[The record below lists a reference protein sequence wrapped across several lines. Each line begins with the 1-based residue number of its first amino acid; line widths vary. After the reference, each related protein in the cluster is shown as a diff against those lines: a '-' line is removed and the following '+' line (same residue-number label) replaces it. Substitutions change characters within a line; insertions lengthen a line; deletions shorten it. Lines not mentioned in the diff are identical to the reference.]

1 MRAAEDR
8 GRHRG
13 SSLRASA
20 DYGDDDAAPDDE
32 PDEDL
37 EGEPRVA
44 NGLHVEEGLVWLGRP
59 AHQLPDGQVAGQLL
73 RLVGDDGHA
82 QVRVSLEAERQDR
95 HDHEEHGHERNYL
108 QQYNSNNDDDD
119 DKQGPDLQNINTV
132 YKHSGKIN
140 ENMTV

>member
-1 MRAAEDR
+1 MR
-8 GRHRG
+8 
-13 SSLRASA
+13 
-20 DYGDDDAAPDDE
+20 
-32 PDEDL
+32 
-37 EGEPRVA
+37 
-44 NGLHVEEGLVWLGRP
+44 LGRP

-119 DKQGPDLQNINTV
+119 DDDKQGPDLQNINTV
-132 YKHSGKIN
+132 LQAFWQN
-140 ENMTV
+140 